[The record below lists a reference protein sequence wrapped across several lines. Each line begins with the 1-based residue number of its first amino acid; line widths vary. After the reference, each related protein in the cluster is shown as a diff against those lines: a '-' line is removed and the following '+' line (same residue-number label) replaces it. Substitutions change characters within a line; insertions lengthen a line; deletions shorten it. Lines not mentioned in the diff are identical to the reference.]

1 MNKFYSI
8 CILLIITSCGGGG
21 GGGGSEAPVTP
32 APTVSISADPLIVLL
47 TNTSTITWS
56 SSGASSCSA
65 SGSWSGTKAT
75 SGSEVVTIS
84 TPGNNTYTLSC
95 TGAGGTR
102 NASVIIEGYRNT
114 DGVIVD
120 GYIRG
125 AEVFVDEDSD
135 WIADST
141 ESATTSDNDGKFTI
155 KYANGHLVSIGGTDL
170 DSSTLLDNLLITH
183 KLTGHTDFKAV
194 TPVTSVAAFMTE
206 ASNINSVLGIDS
218 SIDITSFD
226 PVANKGDGGVN
237 DFLYEKGN
245 QLTVLA
251 YALQNITNDLNIT
264 TETTQDYFKAIS
276 EELEKEYTETSTKV
290 DIETEGFVVKVL
302 ENIITEKT
310 LTISDEAKANTAK
323 ALSGVMPVLEIKTSK
338 DLTTSVIRFG
348 LSTLQTDIKTIA
360 NGTAASEMI
369 TSYSEDI
376 LAYIAADQ
384 SVDANDI
391 TPNISAIADAVST
404 DEDTSIEINALANDS
419 YVTNSSISLS
429 ILNGSNGSASATNNV
444 ITYVPNGDYNG
455 SDTFT
460 YSINQGDK
468 TSSADVS
475 VTINPVNDA
484 PLINTAS
491 TLSAPENQT
500 ALATILVSDVDTEDT
515 LTLSLGGTDAGSF
528 DLSSENIL
536 TFKEAP
542 DYETKT
548 SYAITLSLTDETV
561 TVTKDIE
568 ILVTNVND
576 VVPEFTSEA
585 TFSVAENQT
594 SVGIATATD
603 AEGDLVTFTNIS
615 GSELE
620 ASSDG
625 VITFVTAPD
634 YETKST
640 YTATLTINDG
650 VNDATQDITVT
661 VTDVNEAPL
670 FTSASAFSADE
681 QQLSIGTVVAS
692 DQDGNSLSFSML
704 SGDDLTIDPASGV
717 LTFKT
722 APDYE
727 TTTSITDIVKVTD
740 GSLETTQSITIS
752 INETQFEVSGVAYA
766 SKYLEIDGD
775 IPNTDYLPNDNSNNF
790 ISGAQTITNPALVT
804 GFTGHTGDTG
814 DIYKIST
821 SSNMFVNLD
830 VVDYANGSKDLNL
843 SIWNED
849 GSSRS
854 YSYVTGSTE
863 ANETINLP
871 SSGTYLIYIK
881 AATGSSK
888 YYLTVG
894 QRLTNQ
900 SMNSSASTS
909 DDYVKNEIIS
919 YIPFSQK
926 TTYPAPND
934 GDAKQISSATTP
946 LSRQRT
952 PGLRKLKPI
961 QLISNF
967 KNQLSN
973 SNNNELIYSQKQLD
987 YLSHWK
993 AKEKLKD
1000 LNPLANYELNYYVK
1014 YSEAFSP
1021 DPYYSYQWNL
1031 KQINLESALNGIG
1044 QEVKNIAVAV
1054 IDTGSPSV
1062 NSVAWNATN
1071 FISGGYDFVAST
1083 SNGDGDGIDNDPTDL
1098 RALNIGRS
1106 HGTHVATTIGL
1117 KNDGNNFN
1125 GMAVKVLPLRVFP
1138 NEDIGASRYDIKQA
1152 ILYAAGLANDS
1163 GAVAPTSS
1171 PVKVINLSLG
1181 GSSPWDC
1188 SIFSDVAAQGI
1199 SVVAASGNDGDEAPG
1214 TYNYP
1219 ASCANVISVGSTNSY
1234 DEKAYY
1240 SQYNNMVDMSAPGG
1254 QYNID
1259 ADADG
1264 VSDEVPAFVND
1275 TDPGGMQG
1283 TSMASPTAAGGI
1295 ALLYSVDS
1303 DMTPAKVNSFIQNGY
1318 ITDDIGTS
1326 GYDTKFGYGRLNVA
1340 KAIEN
1345 ALSNIGNTSVTYM
1358 TTNESYVDFGNALTQ
1373 VNITLRKIGGSE
1385 LNVSSLSADD
1395 ASGLSYTSSVDAEG
1409 VGTYTIYMDRG
1420 SIPNGEFQNRLYFN
1434 LSNSTKVSIGAYYR
1448 VGADKTRPNLG
1459 KAYVGLYNSSNEV
1472 IASGELN
1479 FDGALGFVANDIEDG
1494 KYYFIVSTDI
1504 DDDNNLCGY
1513 GELCEYYPE
1522 YGSQVSR
1529 FTVSGSDT
1537 SNAEIYVSP
1546 TFKYGGINAA
1556 STDND
1561 SNNKMNDRKTRSTST
1576 NKIKQIN
1583 IAIDDSNI
1591 KDGSSRIPRD
1601 AVPFNNN

>member
-775 IPNTDYLPNDNSNNF
+775 IPNTDYLANDNSNNSV
-790 ISGAQTITNPALVT
+790 SGAQVITNPALVT
-804 GFTGHTGDTG
+804 GFTGHTGDSG

-821 SSNMFVNLD
+821 SSNMYVNLD
-830 VVDYANGSKDLNL
+830 VVDYASGSKDLDL
-843 SIWNED
+843 SVWNED

-854 YSYVTGSTE
+854 YSYVSGSKE
-863 ANETINLP
+863 WNETINLP
-871 SSGTYLIYIK
+871 SSGTYLIYVN
-881 AATGSSK
+881 AVTGSSK

-900 SMNSSASTS
+900 SMNSSASPS

-919 YIPFSQK
+919 YIPFTQE
-926 TTYPAPND
+926 TTNSMKED
-934 GDAKQISSATTP
+934 GDAEQISSAATP
-946 LSRQRT
+946 LPMQTTS
-952 PGLRKLKPI
+952 GLRKLKPI
-961 QLISNF
+961 ELISNF
-967 KNQLSN
+967 KNQLAN
-973 SNNNELIYSQKQLD
+973 SNANGMIYSPKQLD

-993 AKEKLKD
+993 AKEKLKE
-1000 LNPLANYELNYYVK
+1000 LNPEANYELNYYVK
-1014 YSEAFSP
+1014 RTAAFTA
-1021 DPYYSYQWNL
+1021 DPYYRVQWNL
-1031 KQINLESALNGIG
+1031 KQINLEAALNGIG

-1083 SNGDGDGIDNDPTDL
+1083 SNGDGDGIDSDPTDL
-1098 RALNIGRS
+1098 DAVNLGSS
-1106 HGTHVATTIGL
+1106 HGTHVASTIGL

-1125 GMAVKVLPLRVFP
+1125 GMGVKVLPIRVFP
-1138 NEDIGASRYDIKQA
+1138 SGPESSGSSFDIKQA
-1152 ILYAAGLANDS
+1152 ILYAAGLTNDS
-1163 GAVAPTSS
+1163 GTLAPTDT
-1171 PVKVINLSLG
+1171 PVKVINLSLSG
-1181 GSSPWDC
+1181 GGWDC
-1188 SIFSDVAAQGI
+1188 SIFADVAAQGI

-1214 TYNYP
+1214 TLNYP
-1219 ASCANVISVGSTNSY
+1219 ASCENVISVGSTNSY

-1240 SQYNNMVDMSAPGG
+1240 SQYNNRVDMSAPGG
-1254 QYNID
+1254 QTNID

-1264 VSDEVPAFVND
+1264 LPDDVYAYVNN
-1275 TDPGGMQG
+1275 TEPGGMQG

-1295 ALLYSVDS
+1295 ALLYAVDS

-1345 ALSNIGNTSVTYM
+1345 TLSNIGNTTVTYM
-1358 TTNESYVDFGNALTQ
+1358 STNSSLVDFGNALTQ
-1373 VNITLRKIGGSE
+1373 VNITLKKVGGSA
-1385 LNVSSLSADD
+1385 LSVSSLSADD
-1395 ASGLSYTSSVDAEG
+1395 ATGLSYTSNVDSEG

-1504 DDDNNLCGY
+1504 DDDNNICGY

>member
-1 MNKFYSI
+1 MKLFY
-8 CILLIITSCGGGG
+8 ILALSLIISSCGGGG
-21 GGGGSEAPVTP
+21 GTPTPPPSPVINFSSSE
-32 APTVSISADPLIVLL
+32 SSVLL
-47 TNTSTITWS
+47 DASITLTWS
-56 SSGASSCSA
+56 STNTTSCSA
-65 SGSWSGTKAT
+65 TGSWSGTKAL
-75 SGSEVVTIS
+75 SGNEDVVVT
-84 TPGNNTYTLSC
+84 TAGNNTYTLSC
-95 TGAGGTR
+95 SGAGGSLSK
-102 NASVIIEGYRNT
+102 SVTVEGYRMT
-114 DGVIVD
+114 DGIVVD
-120 GYIRG
+120 GYISG
-125 AEVFVDEDSD
+125 ADVFIDKDNNWTAGSDES
-135 WIADST
+135 S
-141 ESATTSDNDGKFTI
+141 TTSDNDGKFTI

-170 DSSTLLDNLLITH
+170 DSNTLLDNLLITH

-206 ASNINSVLGIDS
+206 ASNINSVLGIDE

-251 YALQNITNDLNIT
+251 FALQNITNDLNIT
-264 TETTQDYFKAIS
+264 TETTQDFFKAIS
-276 EELEKEYTETSTKV
+276 EELEKDYTEISSKV
-290 DIETEGFVVKVL
+290 DIETEAFITKVL
-302 ENIITEKT
+302 ENIITAKT
-310 LTISDEAKANTAK
+310 VTISDEAKANTAK
-323 ALSGVMPVLEIKTSK
+323 ALAGVMPVLEVKTSN

-360 NGTAASEMI
+360 NGTATAEII
-369 TSYSEDI
+369 TSYSDDI
-376 LAYIAADQ
+376 LEYIALDQ
-384 SVDANDI
+384 SVDANEI
-391 TPNISAIADAVST
+391 TPNISAIADSVIT
-404 DEDTSIEINALANDS
+404 DEDTSIEINVLGNDS
-419 YVTNSSISLS
+419 YVSNSPISLS
-429 ILNGSNGSASATNNV
+429 TFNGSDGSTSVTSNI
-444 ITYVPNGDYNG
+444 ITYVPNLDFNG

-460 YSINQGDK
+460 YTITQGDK

-500 ALATILVSDVDTEDT
+500 ALATISVSDVDTEDT

-528 DLSSENIL
+528 DLSSQNIL

-561 TVTKDIE
+561 TITKDLE

-576 VVPEFTSEA
+576 VAPEFTSDS
-585 TFSVAENQT
+585 TFSAAENQT
-594 SVGIATATD
+594 SIGTSTAID
-603 AEGDLVTFTNIS
+603 AVEGDLVTFSNIS
-615 GSELE
+615 GSEL
-620 ASSDG
+620 AVTSDG
-625 VITFVTAPD
+625 VITFLTAPD

-650 VNDATQDITVT
+650 VNDATQDITVA
-661 VTDVNEAPL
+661 VTDVNDAPI
-670 FTSASAFSADE
+670 FTSASTFSADE

-692 DQDGNSLSFSML
+692 DQDGNSLSFSMSSGTDL
-704 SGDDLTIDPASGV
+704 SIDATSGV

-727 TTTSITDIVKVTD
+727 TTTTISDIVKVTD
-740 GSLETTQSITIS
+740 GSVETTQSITIS

-775 IPNTDYLPNDNSNNF
+775 IPNIDYLPNDNSNNF

-804 GFTGHTGDTG
+804 GFTGHTGDDG

-830 VVDYANGSKDLNL
+830 VVDYANGSKDLDV
-843 SIWNED
+843 SIWEED

-854 YSYVTGSTE
+854 YSYVVGSNE

-871 SSGTYLIYIK
+871 SSGTYLIYVR
-881 AATGSSK
+881 AVSGSSK

-1345 ALSNIGNTSVTYM
+1345 TLSNIGNTSVTYM

-1395 ASGLSYTSSVDAEG
+1395 ASGLSYTSSVDSEG

-1504 DDDNNLCGY
+1504 DDDNNICGY

-1537 SNAEIYVSP
+1537 SNAEIYISP

-1561 SNNKMNDRKTRSTST
+1561 SNNKMSDRNIRSSST